1 MRPFPAVRK
10 LSSCP
15 RLGHDMQMRP
25 DRPFSLHVGT
35 SATKGNARSQVRRLV
50 PSWQVAGV
58 RIRARASRGVMCAAG
73 W

>member
-25 DRPFSLHVGT
+25 DRPFGLHVGT
-35 SATKGNARSQVRRLV
+35 SAPRAMRRRRCVVLCRRGRRLACAFV
-50 PSWQVAGV
+50 PV
-58 RIRARASRGVMCAAG
+58 RPAE
-73 W
+73 

>member
-25 DRPFSLHVGT
+25 DRPFILHVGT
-35 SATKGNARSQVRRLV
+35 SAPRAMRRGRCVVLCRRGRWLACAFVPVR
-50 PSWQVAGV
+50 PAE
-58 RIRARASRGVMCAAG
+58 
-73 W
+73 